1 MSAYAA
7 NLYKKGFAEG
17 YAEGRAEGEAKKEAE
32 ILQKLLESKQPKEFI
47 LGLGFTENEYQKAE
61 KAFSEKAASPEQ

>member
-17 YAEGRAEGEAKKEAE
+17 RAKFRAEF
-32 ILQKLLESKQPKEFI
+32 LQKLLKLNQPKEFI

-61 KAFSEKAASPEQ
+61 KAFSEKAASPEQE

>member
-1 MSAYAA
+1 MCLSAVWAE
-7 NLYKKGFAEG
+7 NLIKRGI
-17 YAEGRAEGEAKKEAE
+17 AEGEARKKAE